1 MLVEHSQFQEQH
13 SHNMT
18 IKLNNFSA
26 TIDIQ
31 SVEITSVNDNVKS
44 KTASVDL
51 VLNGKYG
58 TTLQGFTY
66 STTWEDKDVLE
77 WANNE
82 LNKYVI
88 K

>member
-1 MLVEHSQFQEQH
+1 
-13 SHNMT
+13 MT
-18 IKLNNFSA
+18 IKLDNISA
-26 TIDIQ
+26 SIDVQ
-31 SVEITSVNDNVKS
+31 SVEIIIVNDNVKT

-58 TTLQGFTY
+58 TTLKGFTY
-66 STTWEDKDVLE
+66 TTTWEDSEVLT
-77 WANNE
+77 WANKE

>member
-1 MLVEHSQFQEQH
+1 
-13 SHNMT
+13 MT
-18 IKLNNFSA
+18 IKLENFTAS
-26 TIDIQ
+26 IDIE
-31 SVEITSVNDNVKS
+31 SVEITNVNDNVKT
-44 KTASVDL
+44 KTASVDI

-58 TTLQGFTY
+58 TTLNGFTY
-66 STTWEDKDVLE
+66 TKSWEDSEVLA

>member
-1 MLVEHSQFQEQH
+1 MLVEHSQFQEQLYL
-13 SHNMT
+13 NMT

-26 TIDIQ
+26 SIEIQ

-58 TTLQGFTY
+58 TTLNGFTY

-82 LNKYVI
+82 LNKYEI

>member
-1 MLVEHSQFQEQH
+1 
-13 SHNMT
+13 MT
-18 IKLNNFSA
+18 IKLENFSA
-26 TIDIQ
+26 TIEIE
-31 SVEITSVNDNVKS
+31 SVEITSVNDNVKT

-58 TTLQGFTY
+58 TTLNGFTY
-66 STTWEDKDVLE
+66 STTWEDSEVLE

>member
-1 MLVEHSQFQEQH
+1 
-13 SHNMT
+13 MT
-18 IKLNNFSA
+18 IKLENFSA
-26 TIDIQ
+26 SIDIE
-31 SVEITSVNDNVKS
+31 SVEITSVIDNVKS

-58 TTLQGFTY
+58 TTLNGFTY

>member
-1 MLVEHSQFQEQH
+1 
-13 SHNMT
+13 MT

-26 TIDIQ
+26 SIDVQ

-66 STTWEDKDVLE
+66 TTTWEDSEVLT

>member
-1 MLVEHSQFQEQH
+1 MI
-13 SHNMT
+13 

-26 TIDIQ
+26 SIDVQ
-31 SVEITSVNDNVKS
+31 SVEITSVNDNVKT

-58 TTLQGFTY
+58 TTLNGFTY
-66 STTWEDKDVLE
+66 TTTWEDSEVLQ

>member
-1 MLVEHSQFQEQH
+1 
-13 SHNMT
+13 MT

-26 TIDIQ
+26 SIEIE
-31 SVEITSVNDNVKS
+31 SVEITNVNDNVKS

-66 STTWEDKDVLE
+66 TTTWEDKDVLE

>member
-1 MLVEHSQFQEQH
+1 MK
-13 SHNMT
+13 
-18 IKLNNFSA
+18 IKLENFSA
-26 TIDIQ
+26 TIEIE
-31 SVEITSVNDNVKS
+31 SVEITSVIDNVQS
-44 KTASVDL
+44 KTASVNL

-66 STTWEDKDVLE
+66 TTTWEDSEVLA

-82 LNKYVI
+82 LIKYQI

>member
-1 MLVEHSQFQEQH
+1 
-13 SHNMT
+13 MT
-18 IKLNNFSA
+18 IKLDNFSA
-26 TIDIQ
+26 SIDVQ
-31 SVEITSVNDNVKS
+31 SVEITSVNDNVKT

-66 STTWEDKDVLE
+66 TSTWEDSEVLE

>member
-1 MLVEHSQFQEQH
+1 
-13 SHNMT
+13 MT
-18 IKLNNFSA
+18 IKLDNFSA
-26 TIDIQ
+26 SIDVQ
-31 SVEITSVNDNVKS
+31 SVEITNVNDNVKS

-58 TTLQGFTY
+58 TTLKGFTY
-66 STTWEDKDVLE
+66 TTTWEDSEVLT

>member
-1 MLVEHSQFQEQH
+1 
-13 SHNMT
+13 MT
-18 IKLNNFSA
+18 IKLANFSA
-26 TIDIQ
+26 TIDIE
-31 SVEITSVNDNVKS
+31 SVEITIVTDNVIA
-44 KTASVDL
+44 KTASVDI
-51 VLNGKYG
+51 VINGKYG

-66 STTWEDKDVLE
+66 TTSWEDSEVLA

>member
-1 MLVEHSQFQEQH
+1 
-13 SHNMT
+13 MT

-26 TIDIQ
+26 SIEIE

-58 TTLQGFTY
+58 TTLNGFTY
-66 STTWEDKDVLE
+66 TTTWEDRDVLE

>member
-1 MLVEHSQFQEQH
+1 
-13 SHNMT
+13 MT
-18 IKLNNFSA
+18 IKLDNFSA
-26 TIDIQ
+26 SIEIQ

-58 TTLQGFTY
+58 TTLNGFTY

>member
-1 MLVEHSQFQEQH
+1 
-13 SHNMT
+13 MT
-18 IKLNNFSA
+18 IKLDNFSA
-26 TIDIQ
+26 SIDVQ
-31 SVEITSVNDNVKS
+31 SVEITSVIDNVKS

-58 TTLQGFTY
+58 TTLKGFTY
-66 STTWEDKDVLE
+66 TSTWEDSEVLQ

-82 LNKYVI
+82 LNKYQI